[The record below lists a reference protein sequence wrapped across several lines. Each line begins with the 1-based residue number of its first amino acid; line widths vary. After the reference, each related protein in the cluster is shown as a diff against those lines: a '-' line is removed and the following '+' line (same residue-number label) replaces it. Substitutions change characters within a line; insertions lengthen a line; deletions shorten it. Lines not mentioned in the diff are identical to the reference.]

1 MSYKTLLVIKAVVC
15 LGFGTL
21 LLFLPVTL
29 YKLFGALLTP
39 PGVYAARVY
48 GAAMIGILLLT
59 WFGREIEDPV
69 GRRAILLLI
78 LVYDAIGAI
87 VSIMATLAG
96 VLNPLGWSIV
106 LLYLFLALGAA
117 YVLKGE
123 PQRA

>member
-1 MSYKTLLVIKAVVC
+1 MSYKTLLVIKAAVC
-15 LGFGTL
+15 LGFGAL

-29 YKLFGALLTP
+29 YKFFGALLTP
-39 PGVYAARVY
+39 PGVFAAREY
-48 GAAMIGILLLT
+48 GAAMIGIMLLT
-59 WFGREIEDPV
+59 WYGREIVDSV

-87 VSIMATLAG
+87 VSIMATITG

-117 YVLKGE
+117 YVLRGE